1 MEQTNIQLDVEISA
15 VEALRTAERLVA
27 SNATTEQVTF
37 ALQLKIAC
45 GLYEKPSASDVNKS
59 NIHAS
64 VYIACAECL
73 KIIGDLLAA
82 QAVAE
87 RGLLHYPSDIQL
99 LGQLAA
105 IHGAL
110 AARYHEVA
118 QRARA
123 ALNLQRPPEGGFD
136 GQ

>member
-64 VYIACAECL
+64 VYIAECL